1 MFALAAS
8 AISTVRVRALSPLHA
23 RALSPTLRWRAL
35 AVVLILAGAAGKA
48 TSGGTEPGRG
58 TLVRGEGSF
67 ERSGEREGG
76 NAGEESVGKDAR
88 VGLRQ
93 QVVRRTLRAGNGE
106 RGETWR
112 SSDSVEAPPVIATN
126 STSLSYPAHPYH
138 LSHPPRLSHS
148 SRLSH
153 LSHLSYPSD
162 GAVAWSAVTHDAPL
176 VVAAPPLPSDGV
188 GRQLQQANN
197 LPPEC
202 RDGSAMAAVALGT
215 HIHDYLFPASSPLPV
230 RPFELSIFSSSH
242 FSSSLLSSSLLSSSL
257 LSSSHLPHSLF
268 PVQVTLTNKCEQR
281 AIAQLSI
288 TIAGETIF
296 YLLMP
301 RLLLAHWDSK
311 MDVHTFKVSVVDAP
325 QPPLLALPV
334 EWIGVQDGCL

>member
-23 RALSPTLRWRAL
+23 RALSLTLRWRAL

-76 NAGEESVGKDAR
+76 NAGEDSVGKDAR

-197 LPPEC
+197 LPPGDLLSRC
-202 RDGSAMAAVALGT
+202 LYLPLG
-215 HIHDYLFPASSPLPV
+215 LSPLPS
-230 RPFELSIFSSSH
+230 PLSP
-242 FSSSLLSSSLLSSSL
+242 
-257 LSSSHLPHSLF
+257 LPSSLF
-268 PVQVTLTNKCEQR
+268 PLPSALTFSHPGTHACC
-281 AIAQLSI
+281 APLPILLS
-288 TIAGETIF
+288 
-296 YLLMP
+296 
-301 RLLLAHWDSK
+301 
-311 MDVHTFKVSVVDAP
+311 
-325 QPPLLALPV
+325 PLPSSLY
-334 EWIGVQDGCL
+334 